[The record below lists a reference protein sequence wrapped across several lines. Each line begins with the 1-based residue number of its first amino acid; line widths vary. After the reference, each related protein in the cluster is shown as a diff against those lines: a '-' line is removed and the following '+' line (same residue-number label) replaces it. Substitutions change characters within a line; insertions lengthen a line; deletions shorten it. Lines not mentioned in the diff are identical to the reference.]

1 MKGVILSCLADLVT
15 EKFGEDKW
23 KQCLER
29 SGLDLHKTFF
39 VAEDVNDETAVKVLE
54 SVCEVLE
61 IPLDAAADAFGDY
74 WVNEFAPR
82 IYGAIYKGKKD
93 AREFLLAMDGVHLDA
108 TRSIPN
114 AHPPRFDYSWESDNV
129 MIMTYNSHRGLID
142 ILIGLVRGVGK
153 RFGQHLEVTKISDT
167 KVRILFP
174 S

>member
-39 VAEDVNDETAVKVLE
+39 VAEDVNDETAVKILG

-61 IPLDAAADAFGDY
+61 IPLAAAADAFGDH
-74 WVNEFAPR
+74 WVNSFAPK

-93 AREFLLAMDGVHLDA
+93 AREFLLAMDGVHRHA
-108 TRSIPN
+108 TQSIPN
-114 AHPPRFDYSWESDNV
+114 AHPPRFDYEWESDDV
-129 MIMTYNSHRGLID
+129 MIMTYSSHRGLID
-142 ILIGLVRGVGK
+142 ILIGLVKGVGSH
-153 RFGQHLEVTKISDT
+153 FGENLEVTKVSDT
-167 KVRILFP
+167 KIRIQFP